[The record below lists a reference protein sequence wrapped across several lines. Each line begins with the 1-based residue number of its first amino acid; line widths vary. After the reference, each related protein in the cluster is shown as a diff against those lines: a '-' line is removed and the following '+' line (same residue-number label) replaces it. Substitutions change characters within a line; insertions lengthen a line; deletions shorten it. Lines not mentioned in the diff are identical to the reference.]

1 MYAFWMNIYCNNNNT
16 LNTNPI
22 ELTITL
28 WVIYN
33 IHYDWIEIMTSN
45 STNFKLFSPQ
55 RKKEVPTNHFA
66 FKILNKIITDNL
78 IKWFYFDHSFYI
90 YKNFFC
96 DFECLWILPK
106 TNLKDLLQISDE
118 KEVIESSFPSQKETP
133 DTVQKCVLTFGLW
146 RVGPMRLSSFQECF
160 TVRQPWLL
168 AGGPLF
174 VHAFTKFKNS
184 NYQLWL
190 LLLSL
195 KKSTQLK
202 VFLSQSQEWRR

>member
-1 MYAFWMNIYCNNNNT
+1 M
-16 LNTNPI
+16 I
-22 ELTITL
+22 ELKLRLQIQQ
-28 WVIYN
+28 IF
-33 IHYDWIEIMTSN
+33 
-45 STNFKLFSPQ
+45 NFLPHQ
-55 RKKEVPTNHFA
+55 RMKEVPTNHFV
-66 FKILNKIITDNL
+66 FQILNKIITDNL

-118 KEVIESSFPSQKETP
+118 KEVIELTKRDSWHLT
-133 DTVQKCVLTFGLW
+133 QKCVSTFGLW
-146 RVGPMRLSSFQECF
+146 RAGPTRLSSFQECF

-174 VHAFTKFKNS
+174 VRAFTKFKNS
-184 NYQLWL
+184 SYQLWL